1 MPSLLPEAKRQW
13 ERYHADEAY
22 RELRRLRAKAYYTA
36 NREQIC
42 RRTYLKLVEAGAIR
56 NPRQLE
62 RYQAGGILEEPNMAP
77 QVFHSEA

>member
-1 MPSLLPEAKRQW
+1 MPSLLPEAKRQR

-22 RELRRLRAKAYYTA
+22 RELRRQRAKAYYSA

-42 RRTYLKLVEAGAIR
+42 RRTYLKLVEAGAIK

-62 RYQAGGILEEPNMAP
+62 RYKPNGETEEP
-77 QVFHSEA
+77 